1 MRGGRGIVLAAVLI
15 TSLGGALVA
24 PTAAAKAGET
34 VNTAPPRTGG
44 TPRFAT
50 AITADPGSWTPEPES
65 TTYQWLLDG
74 DPVAGATEASYTPR
88 LADIGHGLSVEVTA
102 TSTGFTPG
110 TATSQPVTVRRAL
123 FRDHSPVRLD
133 GVARFGR
140 TLSLDSFSTT
150 PAATSRSRAWV
161 RGGSPIKGE
170 TGRSHRLGV
179 ADVGHRVGLRITARR
194 AGYVPL
200 TVTSKAPV
208 VGHRMGV
215 KHSVTYHVE
224 TRGRI
229 TADLGAF
236 KRLAQATYD
245 DPRGW
250 RGGGVSF
257 RRVARGGTFT
267 LVLAEASWLPRF
279 SSECSAEWSCRV
291 GRYVVINQMR
301 WQHASEMWH
310 RTGGSL
316 RDYRHMVV
324 NHETGHWL
332 GHGHR
337 GCPAQGA
344 LAPVMQTQSKGLNG
358 CRPNPFPVASE
369 WKTAWRR

>member
-1 MRGGRGIVLAAVLI
+1 MRGLRGLVLSAVLV
-15 TSLGGALVA
+15 TTLGGALVA
-24 PTAAAKAGET
+24 PPASARAGES
-34 VNTAPPRTGG
+34 VDVDAPRVVG
-44 TPRFAT
+44 TPRYAT
-50 AITADPGSWTPEPES
+50 RVSADPGTWTPEPES
-65 TTYQWLLDG
+65 LTYQWLLDG
-74 DPVAGATEASYTPR
+74 DPVAGATGSSYTPV
-88 LADIGHGLSVEVTA
+88 LGDIGHDLSVEVTA
-102 TSTGFTPG
+102 TTAGFAPG
-110 TATSQPVTVRRAL
+110 TATSEAVAVRRAL

-140 TLSLDSFSTT
+140 TLSLDSFSTV
-150 PAATSRSRAWV
+150 PSSTSRSKQWV
-161 RGGSPIKGE
+161 RDRRPLQGE

-179 ADVGHRVGLRITARR
+179 ADVGHRVGLRVTARR

-200 TVTSKAPV
+200 TVTSATPV
-208 VGHRMGV
+208 VGHRV
-215 KHSVTYHVE
+215 PARHSVTYHVE

-229 TADLGAF
+229 TADLATF

-250 RGGGVSF
+250 RGGGVAF
-257 RRVARGGTFT
+257 RRVRSGGTFT

-279 SSECSAEWSCRV
+279 SSQCSAQWSCRV
-291 GRYVVINQMR
+291 GRYVVVNQMR
-301 WQHASEMWH
+301 WQNASQMWH

-344 LAPVMQTQSKGLNG
+344 LAPVMQTQSKGLDG

-369 WKTAWRR
+369 WRSAWRR